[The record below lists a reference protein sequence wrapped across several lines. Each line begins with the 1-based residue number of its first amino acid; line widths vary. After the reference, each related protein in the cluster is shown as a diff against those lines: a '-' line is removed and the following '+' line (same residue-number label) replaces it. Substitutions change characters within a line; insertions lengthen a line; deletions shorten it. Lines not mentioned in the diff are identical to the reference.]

1 MEKRL
6 DEIVRCLGGRVEG
19 DPAVVVSQVASLES
33 AKAGQIAFLSTP
45 KFLSQLRVTQAS
57 AVILSPRFSE
67 ATSLARIIHPNPYAY
82 YARVV
87 ALLNPVSHGFSG
99 IAPSAVVSSE
109 LPASANIGAQAV
121 VGKRV
126 KLGENVTVY
135 PGCVIGDDVF
145 IDDDTLLYPRVVVYN
160 DCRIG
165 KRTIIHSG
173 TVIGGDGFGFA
184 KEGDSW
190 VKIPQIGRV
199 IIGDDVEIGVNTAVD
214 RGALDD
220 TVIGNGVKLD
230 NLIQIAHNVQIGD
243 YSAMAGCSGI
253 AGSTKVGKRC
263 TIGGAGMIAGHIELA
278 DDVHVSGGTLIAKSL
293 KTPGVYTGVYPMETH
308 AEWLHNASQIRR
320 LAQLSKRIA
329 ELEKKLNQLGEES

>member
-19 DPAVVVSQVASLES
+19 DPAIVVSQVASLES
-33 AKAGQIAFLSTP
+33 AKTGQIAFLSTP
-45 KFLSQLRVTQAS
+45 KFLDQLRVTRAS
-57 AVILSPRFSE
+57 AVILSPQFAE
-67 ATSLARIIHPNPYAY
+67 TTSLARIVHPNPYAY

-87 ALLNPVSHGFSG
+87 ALLNPVLHGFSG
-99 IAPSAVVSSE
+99 IDRSAVVLSE
-109 LPASANIGAQAV
+109 LPASANIGAQTV
-121 VGKRV
+121 IGKRV
-126 KLGENVTVY
+126 QFGENVTVY

-165 KRTIIHSG
+165 KRTIIHAG

-184 KEGDSW
+184 KEGDAW

-243 YSAMAGCSGI
+243 HSAMAGCAGI

-263 TIGGAGMIAGHIELA
+263 TIGGAGMIGGHIELA

-293 KTPGVYTGVYPMETH
+293 KTPGVYTGVYPMEMH
-308 AEWLHNASQIRR
+308 GEWLHNATQIRR

-329 ELEKKLNQLGEES
+329 ELEKKFDQSGEKS